1 MAEQGAQQGQAPQGA
16 EPELAAQQGRP
27 STRPE
32 IQAMSA
38 AVSAGDWPGRVTA
51 VACRTCGSRRP
62 VKASGVGWVSFYREG
77 FLGDLPVQRRP
88 ASEMEGSGVRPAK
101 GSGMRI
107 AVLDDYQGVALEM
120 ADWSPVLARAE
131 VDVFTDHVRDV
142 DALAERLAPH
152 DVVVVMRERTPVPE
166 ALLERLP
173 NLRLIVS
180 TGRRNAA
187 VDVAAARA
195 RGIEVCGTPS
205 LATAPAELTW
215 ALVLGLARH
224 LPAEAAGVRAGG
236 WQTTVGRDL
245 HGRTLGILGLGRIG
259 TQVAQV
265 GVAFGMDVVAWSANL
280 TDERAAEAGARR
292 VDLDTLL
299 AGSDVVTLH
308 LVLGE
313 RTQGLLGRRELALM
327 KPDALLVNTA
337 RAGLVDT
344 HALVDALA
352 AGRLGGAGLDV
363 FDEEPLPVDHPLR
376 GEPRALLT
384 PHLGYVTED
393 VYRTFF
399 AGVVEDILA
408 FWGGTPLRP
417 L

>member
-1 MAEQGAQQGQAPQGA
+1 
-16 EPELAAQQGRP
+16 
-27 STRPE
+27 
-32 IQAMSA
+32 
-38 AVSAGDWPGRVTA
+38 
-51 VACRTCGSRRP
+51 
-62 VKASGVGWVSFYREG
+62 
-77 FLGDLPVQRRP
+77 
-88 ASEMEGSGVRPAK
+88 
-101 GSGMRI
+101 MRI

-152 DVVVVMRERTPVPE
+152 EVVVVMRERTPVPE

-195 RGIEVCGTPS
+195 RRIEVCGTPS

-224 LPAEAAGVRAGG
+224 LPAETAGVRAGG

-245 HGRTLGILGLGRIG
+245 HGRTLGVLGLGRIG
-259 TQVAQV
+259 AQVAQV

-313 RTQGLLGRRELALM
+313 RTRGLLGRRELALM

>member
-1 MAEQGAQQGQAPQGA
+1 
-16 EPELAAQQGRP
+16 
-27 STRPE
+27 
-32 IQAMSA
+32 
-38 AVSAGDWPGRVTA
+38 
-51 VACRTCGSRRP
+51 
-62 VKASGVGWVSFYREG
+62 
-77 FLGDLPVQRRP
+77 
-88 ASEMEGSGVRPAK
+88 
-101 GSGMRI
+101 MRI

-152 DVVVVMRERTPVPE
+152 EVVVVMRERTPVPE

-195 RGIEVCGTPS
+195 RGIEVCGTSS

-224 LPAEAAGVRAGG
+224 LPTEAAGVRAGG

-259 TQVAQV
+259 AQVAQV
-265 GVAFGMDVVAWSANL
+265 GTAFGMDVVAWSANL

-292 VDLDTLL
+292 VDLDPLL
-299 AGSDVVTLH
+299 AGSDVVSLH

-313 RTQGLLGRRELALM
+313 RTRGLLGRRELALM

-344 HALVDALA
+344 DALVDALA

-384 PHLGYVTED
+384 PHLGYVTAD

-399 AGVVEDILA
+399 TGVVEDILA